1 MSMEPKEKNIYE
13 EIFMER
19 LKQDQKWGEQNH
31 PILDPQ
37 LIDRNAQRMAE
48 EYEIPTEAR
57 GKQLCEGNFKR
68 GTGTYMHI
76 LIEEISESVA
86 CMKDTKAMRQ
96 ELIQSAAVIV
106 AMIESL
112 DRNGR

>member
-1 MSMEPKEKNIYE
+1 MNIYE
-13 EIFMER
+13 EIKAER
-19 LKQDQKWGEQNH
+19 TRQDEKWGEQNH
-31 PILDPQ
+31 PILDPL
-37 LIDRNAQRMAE
+37 LIERSAQRMAE

-57 GKQLCEGNFKR
+57 AKQLCEGNFKR

-76 LIEEISESVA
+76 LIEEIAETVA
-86 CMKDTKAMRQ
+86 CMKDTKSMRK
-96 ELIQSAAVIV
+96 ELIQCGAVIV